1 MGRDHLRDDT
11 TVDPDSP
18 LWHRLAL
25 QAPSFVAI
33 VVLWVALWGEPTV
46 GNLLGGTAVGA
57 LVVGTFHPG
66 RRERLGHL
74 RAVAAARFMGR
85 VLVNLAHSTGVVAWE
100 VLTPT
105 DRTQPGILAMPLPSA
120 TPVVLTAVTTAVGLT
135 PGTIVVDVDRD
146 PTVLYVH
153 VLHLRDPAA
162 ERRQIRHL
170 EALALAAFGPD
181 DAADDVAALDSEDAV
196 DGDRSAPGEGE
207 GRS

>member
-25 QAPSFVAI
+25 QAPSFLAI

-85 VLVNLAHSTGVVAWE
+85 VLVNLAHSTGVVAW
-100 VLTPT
+100 
-105 DRTQPGILAMPLPSA
+105 
-120 TPVVLTAVTTAVGLT
+120 VVLTAVTTAVGLT

-196 DGDRSAPGEGE
+196 DGGRPAPGEGE